1 MAKHPFLS
9 EEWIEQ
15 ARRIREE
22 GAADGTTPSVPHSMR
37 LNLVVTEVPFSTGT
51 VDAHIDTTSGVAEL
65 DSGHIDP
72 ADLKVT
78 VDYDTARSILVDGN
92 SQVAMQAFMTGKI
105 RVDGDVGK
113 LIELQSAPP
122 GPGAQVLAQRLRD
135 ITE

>member
-9 EEWIEQ
+9 DEWIEE
-15 ARRIREE
+15 ARRIRAE
-22 GAADGTTPSVPHSMR
+22 GAADGTAPAVPHAVRM
-37 LNLVVTEVPFSTGT
+37 NLVVTEVPFSSGSI
-51 VDAHIDTTSGVAEL
+51 DAHIDTTSGVADL
-65 DSGHIDP
+65 DSGHLDG

-78 VDYDTARSILVDGN
+78 VDYDTARSILVDSN
-92 SQVAMQAFMTGKI
+92 AQAAMQAFMTGKI
-105 RVDGDVGK
+105 KVEGDVGK